1 MIEEILENLLGTNLG
16 FVGFFGEARETLV
29 GGCWGLLLSGVFLFA
44 FFMALLA
51 LLFGITDTTFQ
62 VSRTASPVILLLCV
76 SSLLSPIIG
85 ALLGALGGRYSVT
98 RHIGCAGLWLMILL
112 GAIFWL
118 STAL

>member
-29 GGCWGLLLSGVFLFA
+29 GGCWGLLLSGMFLFA
-44 FFMALLA
+44 FFMVLLA
-51 LLFGITDTTFQ
+51 LLFGVTDVAFQ
-62 VSRTASPVILLLCV
+62 VTRTAAPVILLLGV
-76 SSLLSPIIG
+76 SALLSPLVG

-98 RHIGCAGLWLMILL
+98 RHIGCAGLWLLILL

-118 STAL
+118 STAF